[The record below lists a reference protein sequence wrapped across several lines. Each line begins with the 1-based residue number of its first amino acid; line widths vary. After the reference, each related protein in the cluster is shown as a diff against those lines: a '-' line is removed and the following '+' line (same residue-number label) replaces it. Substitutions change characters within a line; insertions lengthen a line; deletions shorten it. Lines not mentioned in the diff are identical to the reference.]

1 MPRIPQSLHCNER
14 ATVDSCPD
22 KTDANPINDDIE
34 LGGIK
39 QEEIYSRFA
48 ESEGYGHWSV
58 FHSLVARD
66 GNSPVAE
73 TVAMAN
79 ESQKKIT
86 RPPRAV

>member
-1 MPRIPQSLHCNER
+1 MSRIPQSLHRNEC
-14 ATVDSCPD
+14 ATVDSCPN
-22 KTDANPINDDIE
+22 KTEAKSINDNID

-58 FHSLVARD
+58 FHSLVTRD

-73 TVAMAN
+73 TVAMAK
-79 ESQKKIT
+79 SPKKIT